1 LSAVRTVAF
10 DDLPATPA
18 THARLYFYA
27 AVIGLVRQALESFGS
42 FEALAKQFPFVSGY
56 VNELATFGL
65 EGVDIARAPARW
77 RDALQAWERRASARL
92 PLRAL
97 ARQTGLGY
105 AELVALAGA
114 TLADEEM
121 RFGAL
126 FSAMHGIDGQARPNA
141 GMIARWA
148 ACESPDS
155 DLSPVRRLI
164 DLGMLEATNPEAPA
178 AAWCVR
184 LPAVYSNV
192 LHGAAPGTL
201 GPGIR
206 YHAAA
211 HAPGLDSLLL
221 PDPLRDTVQRL
232 GELIAGGE
240 VDTVVVRGP
249 QDNGRRTLVRALAA
263 ARGQGVLEVGSAQA
277 APPAA
282 LKALGPLATLL
293 DAVPLLVFECAPG
306 ESAALPEMNGEVPWR
321 AAVLGRAGGIRGL
334 GGRKPAVLTLSLPD
348 ADTRRRLWA
357 RATPDLPERDA
368 SLFAARF
375 RMTSGAILQMAT
387 AANAQARLSGAGVF
401 AARHLAQARETLDRG
416 ELETLATRIAPAS
429 GWDQLVAAADTRAE
443 LAVLEQRCRHRE
455 RLSAGGA
462 GASCGVRALLK
473 GPSGCGKTL
482 AARVLACA
490 LDHMDLY
497 RVDLA
502 AVVDKYVGESEK
514 RLGRLFDRAQE
525 LDAILLFDEGDALFG
540 RRTASLHSS
549 TDRYAN
555 LQTNFLLQRLESHDG
570 IVLVTTNLADAID
583 SAFQRRM
590 DVVVEFGQPDAEQR
604 LAIWRLHLPEDHQV
618 RGELLEE
625 VAYRCSLSGGQIRN
639 AASHAEL
646 VALSQETALR
656 DAHLLAAVQREYRKS
671 GALCPLRAHERAA

>member
-1 LSAVRTVAF
+1 VRTDAF

-42 FEALAKQFPFVSGY
+42 FEALAKRFPFVGGY

-77 RDALQAWERRASARL
+77 RDAVQAWERRESVRL

-97 ARQTGLGY
+97 AGQTGLGY
-105 AELVALAGA
+105 AELVALVGA
-114 TLADEEM
+114 TLVDEEM

-126 FSAMHGIDGQARPNA
+126 FCALHGVESQPRPSA
-141 GMIARWA
+141 GMVARWA
-148 ACESPDS
+148 ECEAPDT
-155 DLSPVRRLI
+155 DLAPVRRLI
-164 DLGMLEATNPEAPA
+164 DLGLLEATNPDAPA

-184 LPAVYSNV
+184 LPAAYANV
-192 LHGAAPGTL
+192 LLGGAPAL

-206 YHAAA
+206 YRAAA
-211 HAPGLDSLLL
+211 QLPRLDSLLL
-221 PDPLRDTVQRL
+221 PDRLRETAERL
-232 GELIAGGE
+232 RELIAQAE

-249 QDNGRRTLVRALAA
+249 RGNARRTLVQALAGA
-263 ARGQGVLEVGSAQA
+263 QGQGVLEVQCALN
-277 APPAA
+277 PAA
-282 LKALGPLATLL
+282 ALLKALGPLCALL
-293 DAVPLLVFECAPG
+293 DAVPLFVFECAPG
-306 ESAALPEMNGEVPWR
+306 DSAALPEVNGEVRWR
-321 AAVLGRAGGIRGL
+321 AAVLGAAGGIRGL
-334 GGRKPAVLTLSLPD
+334 GGRKPAVLTLPLPD
-348 ADTRRRLWA
+348 VETRRRLWA
-357 RATPDLPERDA
+357 RATPQLPERDA
-368 SLFAARF
+368 GLFAQRY

-387 AANAQARLSGAGVF
+387 AANAQARLSGAAAFG
-401 AARHLAQARETLDRG
+401 ARHLAQARETLDRG
-416 ELETLATRIAPAS
+416 ELETLATRIAPAR
-429 GWDQLVAAADTRAE
+429 GWDQLVTAADTRAE

-455 RLSAGGA
+455 RLSAGAGA
-462 GASCGVRALLK
+462 ASCGVRALLK

-555 LQTNFLLQRLESHDG
+555 LQTNFLLQRLETHDG

-604 LAIWRLHLPEDHQV
+604 LAIWRLHLPAEHQV

-656 DAHLLAAVQREYRKS
+656 GAHLLAAVQREYRKS